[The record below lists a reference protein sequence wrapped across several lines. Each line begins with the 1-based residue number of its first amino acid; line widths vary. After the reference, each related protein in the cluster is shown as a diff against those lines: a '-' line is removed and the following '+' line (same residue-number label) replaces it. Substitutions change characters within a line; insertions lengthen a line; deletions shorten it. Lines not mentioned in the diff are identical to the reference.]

1 MYDVAS
7 IAPYVDGA
15 KLKLKPPKLAMSIG
29 GENRAGHVSAN
40 DLAKLIEQCGLE
52 RFGITA
58 EGCRDLL
65 ALYAKEKTGSA
76 DAARELR
83 GAHGGADRAAMHK
96 VAERTGELSPVP
108 LATN

>member
-52 RFGITA
+52 RSGITA
-58 EGCRDLL
+58 EGYRDLL
-65 ALYAKEKTGSA
+65 ALYAREIPGKLAQEF
-76 DAARELR
+76 DA
-83 GAHGGADRAAMHK
+83 
-96 VAERTGELSPVP
+96 
-108 LATN
+108 